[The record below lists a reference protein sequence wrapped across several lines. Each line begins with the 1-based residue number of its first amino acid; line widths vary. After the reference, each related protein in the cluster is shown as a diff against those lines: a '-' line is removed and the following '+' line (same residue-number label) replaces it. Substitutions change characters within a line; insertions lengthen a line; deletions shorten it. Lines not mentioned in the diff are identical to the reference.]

1 VEPGKFHHY
10 DLFSK
15 YSTRALFSFV
25 LEEEIVSSELDEK
38 NQQKIMKEIE
48 NCPGKRF
55 LKISELWSEFSNS
68 EWPSNYRSRWALE
81 SNLTKPFSFFQPI
94 TGQDNH
100 KKAPYISKPHKSLF
114 HDIYTIII
122 TPEFRIFGTFAPFYL

>member
-1 VEPGKFHHY
+1 MEPGEFHHY

-55 LKISELWSEFSNS
+55 LKISELRSEFSN
-68 EWPSNYRSRWALE
+68 LE
-81 SNLTKPFSFFQPI
+81 
-94 TGQDNH
+94 
-100 KKAPYISKPHKSLF
+100 
-114 HDIYTIII
+114 
-122 TPEFRIFGTFAPFYL
+122 